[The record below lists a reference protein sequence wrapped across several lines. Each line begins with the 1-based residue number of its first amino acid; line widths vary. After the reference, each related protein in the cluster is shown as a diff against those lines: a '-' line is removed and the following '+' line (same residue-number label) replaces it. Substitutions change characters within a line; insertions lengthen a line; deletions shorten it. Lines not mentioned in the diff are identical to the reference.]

1 MASDSAESPFMGLRQ
16 LRKPASGQAR
26 GENEPAVPSLYGS
39 ALGVDVGNSRSLQ
52 ETGNS
57 GIIIASP
64 WVVRNQGALQV
75 AVPGS
80 QSHGMQLPQEKH
92 RAPAEL
98 WRGAGQDRCE
108 PCGTAVSHPSETPSS
123 GCAAFLPGG
132 CVLR

>member
-1 MASDSAESPFMGLRQ
+1 M
-16 LRKPASGQAR
+16 
-26 GENEPAVPSLYGS
+26 NLYGS

-57 GIIIASP
+57 GIIIALP

-92 RAPAEL
+92 RASAEP

-108 PCGTAVSHPSETPSS
+108 PSSTAISHPWKPLWLCSL
-123 GCAAFLPGG
+123 AAWGL
-132 CVLR
+132 